1 MLLGFARRNK
11 QCRNCRK
18 WKSVGVV
25 SRRNW
30 WEPIVGVTIRAPK
43 LRHEIPRELSEL
55 LPGCR
60 IVAVR
65 RRAKYLLIDCG
76 RAGVEG
82 TFDHPSRH
90 VGQSAFRAAGFAAG
104 KA

>member
-1 MLLGFARRNK
+1 LPGGTSNAGIAGSGSLSAWFAPEL
-11 QCRNCRK
+11 
-18 WKSVGVV
+18 VGAVL
-25 SRRNW
+25 SGDD
-30 WEPIVGVTIRAPK
+30 PAPK

-55 LPGCR
+55 LGCR